1 MFFKLVKSAW
11 KAFFVVGHSCQRH
24 ATAFWTFPFQ
34 AAAVA
39 DCEHFPEK
47 AKKKNKILN
56 GWHNWIPRTQF
67 SMQSEYFCTLVDTL
81 GSVDTLKIDCCTL
94 YSFSLFFLFCL
105 WLPQNVSGCKMRLL
119 PRRMCNVPHEMRLV
133 GASPRIIYAIS
144 NLQKAT
150 KNCPTKYVYMYTCM
164 YIYMCAA

>member
-1 MFFKLVKSAW
+1 MLSATLVSGMLQPSEHFRFKLLPLPTVHI
-11 KAFFVVGHSCQRH
+11 FR
-24 ATAFWTFPFQ
+24 
-34 AAAVA
+34 
-39 DCEHFPEK
+39 
-47 AKKKNKILN
+47 KKQQKNLN

-94 YSFSLFFLFCL
+94 YSFSPFFLFCL
-105 WLPQNVSGCKMRLL
+105 WLPQNVSGCKMRML

-150 KNCPTKYVYMYTCM
+150 KNCPTKYVYMYTYM
-164 YIYMCAA
+164 YIYLCAA